1 MNLIKFKNKWVLIC
15 NKKINKTHFSF
26 NKIRTLCEDVNLRL
40 DLQKNFVVVFF
51 NERKIINQ
59 VRKKKKSFT
68 IFVLCRF

>member
-40 DLQKNFVVVFF
+40 DLQKNFVVVFLMK
-51 NERKIINQ
+51 EKLLT
-59 VRKKKKSFT
+59 K
-68 IFVLCRF
+68 